1 MDKFLDELTIE
12 DLKGETQE
20 LAETIGLDAFKRLV
34 QAYNGTGRLYIP
46 QLSRITAPIRD
57 RHIYEDH
64 KHGGLDVPKLA
75 LKYALTDAYTRQII
89 KERERIEKRAVRP
102 VSYTHLDVYKRQ
114 GSWNGMNP
122 RFPHVRF
129 AEAPASCA
137 EDGHT
142 VTRAYRQH
150 APNAGAVQGYM

>member
-1 MDKFLDELTIE
+1 MRLKDDVFVGLD
-12 DLKGETQE
+12 GETSGAGIDIFSPVLRDE
-20 LAETIGLDAFKRLV
+20 SFERRKMCIRD
-34 QAYNGTGRLYIP
+34 RLYIP

-102 VSYTHLDVYKRQ
+102 VSK
-114 GSWNGMNP
+114 
-122 RFPHVRF
+122 
-129 AEAPASCA
+129 
-137 EDGHT
+137 
-142 VTRAYRQH
+142 
-150 APNAGAVQGYM
+150 

>member
-1 MDKFLDELTIE
+1 MAIDTYNTQKTTRSSW
-12 DLKGETQE
+12 KGSAISEIFSTP
-20 LAETIGLDAFKRLV
+20 A
-34 QAYNGTGRLYIP
+34 
-46 QLSRITAPIRD
+46 
-57 RHIYEDH
+57 
-64 KHGGLDVPKLA
+64 
-75 LKYALTDAYTRQII
+75 
-89 KERERIEKRAVRP
+89 
-102 VSYTHLDVYKRQ
+102 